1 MAKNQLIA
9 QLKSD
14 EVVAQFEAT
23 AGQHAKAFAGEVAI
37 SIMGN
42 PALEKA
48 TLSSIIVEA
57 TKASAL
63 GLSLLPSMGE
73 AYLVPYKGAAQ
84 FQLGYKGLIQLA
96 MRSGQMKAFGAVP
109 VYEGENP
116 KWDKYTQELIHEG
129 EETGQVVGY
138 YAFFE
143 LVTGFRKA
151 EYWSKKRVEDH
162 KNKFSKSKSGPW
174 STDFEAMALKTVL
187 KSILQY
193 APKSTEMA
201 RAIAEDTEVEY
212 TQAKDITPFEIEQAP
227 ELFSSVEQA
236 SISETSKS
244 EQTANEDVFAGQ
256 TIEPT
261 TDQINLADEFFGGM

>member
-1 MAKNQLIA
+1 MAKNQLIE

-14 EVVAQFEAT
+14 KVVAQFEAT

-212 TQAKDITPFEIEQAP
+212 TQAKDITPFETEQAP
-227 ELFSSVEQA
+227 ELFSSVEQV

-244 EQTANEDVFAGQ
+244 AQTANEDVFAGQ

-261 TDQINLADEFFGGM
+261 TDQINLADEFFGGI

>member
-212 TQAKDITPFEIEQAP
+212 TQAIDITPFDTEQGTKQLLNDKHTEMPQLSNQA
-227 ELFSSVEQA
+227 QA
-236 SISETSKS
+236 S
-244 EQTANEDVFAGQ
+244 NEDVFASQ
-256 TIEPT
+256 AVDPT
-261 TDQINLADEFFGGM
+261 QELTNLADEFFGGM

>member
-1 MAKNQLIA
+1 MAKNQLIE

-14 EVVAQFEAT
+14 KVVAQFEAT

-212 TQAKDITPFEIEQAP
+212 TQAKDITPFETEQAP

-236 SISETSKS
+236 SISEISKS

-256 TIEPT
+256 AIEPT

>member
-73 AYLVPYKGAAQ
+73 AYLVPYKGAA
-84 FQLGYKGLIQLA
+84 
-96 MRSGQMKAFGAVP
+96 
-109 VYEGENP
+109 
-116 KWDKYTQELIHEG
+116 
-129 EETGQVVGY
+129 
-138 YAFFE
+138 
-143 LVTGFRKA
+143 
-151 EYWSKKRVEDH
+151 
-162 KNKFSKSKSGPW
+162 
-174 STDFEAMALKTVL
+174 
-187 KSILQY
+187 
-193 APKSTEMA
+193 
-201 RAIAEDTEVEY
+201 
-212 TQAKDITPFEIEQAP
+212 
-227 ELFSSVEQA
+227 
-236 SISETSKS
+236 
-244 EQTANEDVFAGQ
+244 
-256 TIEPT
+256 
-261 TDQINLADEFFGGM
+261 

>member
-212 TQAKDITPFEIEQAP
+212 TQAKDITPFETEQAP

-244 EQTANEDVFAGQ
+244 EQSANEDVFAGQ

>member
-1 MAKNQLIA
+1 MAKNQLIE

-14 EVVAQFEAT
+14 KVVAQFEAS
-23 AGQHAKAFAGEVAI
+23 AGQHAKAFASEVAI

-116 KWDKYTQELIHEG
+116 KWDKYTQELMHEG

-151 EYWSKKRVEDH
+151 EYWSKKCVEDH

-201 RAIAEDTEVEY
+201 RAIAVDTEVEY
-212 TQAKDITPFEIEQAP
+212 TQAKDITPFETEHAP
-227 ELFSSVEQA
+227 ELFSSVEQS

-256 TIEPT
+256 AIEPT

>member
-116 KWDKYTQELIHEG
+116 KWDKYTQELIHDG

-212 TQAKDITPFEIEQAP
+212 TQAKDITTFETEQAP

-256 TIEPT
+256 AIEPT

>member
-116 KWDKYTQELIHEG
+116 KWDKYTQELVHDG

-212 TQAKDITPFEIEQAP
+212 TQAKDITPFETEQAP

-261 TDQINLADEFFGGM
+261 TDQMNLADEFFGGI